1 MKTSARSLRAAAAF
15 LGAGLAAGCAEPLSV
30 TSYSP
35 AEQTSQLQVS
45 YHQLTQA
52 LRFQPNSDRLAPG
65 ERERLIAFAQRRE
78 LTVGDRVQI
87 ATAPTSDALARRRTQ
102 AAVAALASGG
112 VRFFSVSQTTDAAL
126 PRDSAEFRLDRHLVT
141 LPRCPN
147 WSSEPQN
154 WSNRP
159 SSNFGCS
166 NTTNLGLMVADP
178 ADLVGGRTLGP
189 SDGTHEAL
197 GIRRYRSGNPTPLGA
212 SGTSDVQATGTG
224 SQGNAAAPTTTQ

>member
-1 MKTSARSLRAAAAF
+1 MTYPTFVRPVLA
-15 LGAGLAAGCAEPLSV
+15 LAAIGLLAGCSEPLSV

-35 AEQTSQLQVS
+35 SEQPSELQVT
-45 YHQLTQA
+45 YTQLTQP
-52 LRFQPNSDRLAPG
+52 LRFQPGSDRLAPG

-78 LTVGDRVQI
+78 LTVGDNVQF
-87 ATAPTSDALARRRTQ
+87 ASAPTSDALARRRAQ

-112 VRFFSVSQTTDAAL
+112 VRFFNVSQTSDPAL

-159 SSNFGCS
+159 SSNFGCA
-166 NTTNLGLMVADP
+166 NTTNLGLMIANP

-197 GIRRYRSGNPTPLGA
+197 GVRRYRSGNPTPLAA
-212 SGTSDVQATGTG
+212 SGTSDVQATGAGGQSTG
-224 SQGNAAAPTTTQ
+224 ATPTQTQ